1 MPPDALA
8 ADATHLSIDEAVA
21 ALDAGDEKEEQ
32 AAPEQAVAAEGTNT
46 EAEPAAEDA
55 SEPETATDG
64 EDAETEDAEEAEE
77 AELPAIEPPRFWD
90 AEAKARFNELP
101 RDLQEL
107 VLAKETERD
116 KVTSKAL
123 QDAAEKRKAADG
135 EASKIAQINGV
146 LDKLLPQAVET
157 FKSRWE
163 GVDWNAVIDQHGAD
177 QALKLRNQMEQEQ
190 GQLQQLQAAKSQAEQ
205 VQFAKFVEAETA
217 KLPELCPDLV
227 DPQKGNERRQELGKY
242 LIQSGVPAESLR
254 HMSALETSIA
264 YKAHLFDKAQ
274 AEAKAKSLAPKP
286 VPKPAAV
293 QKPSVRATA
302 APSSGGSPQLARL
315 KGLEAAFEKNPS
327 KANLEALLEA
337 QGT

>member
-8 ADATHLSIDEAVA
+8 ADSGLLTIEEAVA

-32 AAPEQAVAAEGTNT
+32 AAPEKVVAAEGTNT
-46 EAEPAAEDA
+46 EAVPAAEDA
-55 SEPETATDG
+55 NEPETATEG

-77 AELPAIEPPRFWD
+77 AELTAIEPPRFWD
-90 AEAKARFNELP
+90 AEAKARFGELP

-135 EASKIAQINGV
+135 EASRIAQLNGV

-190 GQLQQLQAAKSQAEQ
+190 GQVQQLQAAKAQAEQ

-217 KLPELCPDLV
+217 KLTALCPDLT
-227 DPQKGNERRQELGKY
+227 DPVKGNERRQELGKF
-242 LIQSGVPAESLR
+242 LISTGVPPESLR

-264 YKAHLFDKAQ
+264 YDAMRWRAAQ
-274 AEAKAKSLAPKP
+274 ADARAKLSAPKAPAKPAAAPKP
-286 VPKPAAV
+286 TIRPTASPAR
-293 QKPSVRATA
+293 S
-302 APSSGGSPQLARL
+302 GSPQLARL
-315 KGLEAAFEKNPS
+315 HALETAFEKNPS